1 VSPALIVATH
11 LPSSTYSLYLPIYIL
26 FVVGYVYYLHPEK
39 ALTSTTTDVRY
50 IKALM
55 AKLLGG
61 GPVVF
66 GRGDEEVLALSGF
79 YDDDW
84 PATNFLSLL
93 IYKWKRGQ
101 LELPPIAAAPVVNER
116 AFMHGGGWEIYF
128 DFLELKSAEARE
140 ITQFYHKARPRV
152 VAVFLGGK
160 EFEVAATTEVAA
172 SALAVKKI
180 TPNPHTPEG
189 AATLKY
195 SHALVIR
202 VPPTPRDFHIYL
214 RHVAGLLKQAVAL
227 PPMTKPT
234 VKVAAKEIYLLH
246 GGRRVDDGVL
256 LDNEVHH
263 FI

>member
-1 VSPALIVATH
+1 
-11 LPSSTYSLYLPIYIL
+11 
-26 FVVGYVYYLHPEK
+26 VGIVYYLHPEK

-50 IKALM
+50 VKALM

-66 GRGDEEVLALSGF
+66 GRGDEEVLALAGF
-79 YDDDW
+79 SEDDW

-101 LELPPIAAAPVVNER
+101 VELPPTAAAPVVNEK
-116 AFMHGGGWEIYF
+116 AFIGGGGWEVYF

-140 ITQFYHKARPRV
+140 VTQFYHKARPRV
-152 VAVFLGGK
+152 VAVFLGGR
-160 EFEVAATTEVAA
+160 EFEVTATTEAAA

-180 TPNPHTPEG
+180 TPHPHTPEG

-202 VPPTPRDFHIYL
+202 IPPTPRDFHIYL
-214 RHVAGLLKQAVAL
+214 RHVASLLRQAAAL
-227 PPMTKPT
+227 PPVTKPT

-246 GGRRVDDGVL
+246 GGRQVDDGVL